1 MISAFRGSNRP
12 SKTEEPAKSKCLCWK
27 EQKKASLGE
36 RKQLEK
42 LDNQPTR
49 ASTKHAINLWRI
61 HFDIWQN

>member
-36 RKQLEK
+36 RKA
-42 LDNQPTR
+42 TR
-49 ASTKHAINLWRI
+49 KIG
-61 HFDIWQN
+61 